1 MINLS
6 WYQIFGI
13 TAGVFSIIAFVP
25 YIWAIFKG
33 KTRPSGASWWTWAF
47 LALVTISSSW
57 SAGAPWQVLV
67 LPIWLLFSQL
77 GVAILSL
84 RYGDNNWDWLN
95 RACVGAALVGIA
107 LWYVTGQPLIA
118 LFFAVIADFSA
129 AVPNFR
135 HTWTNPE
142 QENRLGWTIGWF
154 SAFFEILAISAW
166 TLAESG
172 WALYFLFHQTTVLLL
187 VWRPAASKWF
197 GRVRTA

>member
-6 WYQIFGI
+6 WHQIFGI

-107 LWYVTGQPLIA
+107 LWYVTGQTLIA
-118 LFFAVIADFSA
+118 LFFSVIADFSA
-129 AVPNFR
+129 AV
-135 HTWTNPE
+135 
-142 QENRLGWTIGWF
+142 
-154 SAFFEILAISAW
+154 
-166 TLAESG
+166 
-172 WALYFLFHQTTVLLL
+172 
-187 VWRPAASKWF
+187 
-197 GRVRTA
+197 